1 MAFRMFI
8 HGLESSNRGTKSVF
22 FRERYPDMLIPNFSG
37 PLEERMDKLRGLL
50 EGKEN
55 LRIVGS
61 SFGGL
66 MAALFAM
73 EDEPRVERLV
83 LLAPAINLVA
93 FTPGRGRTLRLP
105 VWIYHGRNDE
115 VIPIDDVRRTARGT
129 FSNLRFHEVEDD
141 HSLHRTFQTMDWDGL
156 LGDIVPA
163 S

>member
-1 MAFRMFI
+1 MAIRMFI
-8 HGLESSNRGTKSVF
+8 HGLESGNRGTKSVF
-22 FRERYPDMLIPNFSG
+22 FRERYPDMLIPHFSG
-37 PLEERMDKLRGLL
+37 PLEERMNKLRGLL

-73 EDEPRVERLV
+73 ENEPRVERLV

-93 FTPGRGRTLRLP
+93 FTPSSGHTLRLP

-115 VIPIDDVRRTARGT
+115 VISIDDVRRTARGT

-141 HSLHRTFQTMDWDGL
+141 HSLHRTFQTMDWDAL
-156 LGDIVPA
+156 LG
-163 S
+163 